1 MKIWWERIWPWK
13 GGTAQTLD
21 TGHRSHW
28 VWILSKLLASSRVV
42 GSYSKSKDDLLRG
55 LSLCADTNGLYR
67 ETCHGATVGN
77 SEPQRAI
84 RICPQ
89 AARGISGVIGQRL
102 CTELEGEWYNL
113 ILWQGLLSL
122 KNSASK
128 RDRWEMISINY
139 GLISA
144 VHWTPV
150 KWKAAEMSQQCF
162 VANVINDLSGT
173 PSMLTC
179 TRAANLFCPC
189 PLISGMI

>member
-1 MKIWWERIWPWK
+1 MTSYVVSPYVQIRTVCTEKHVMGPQWVTVGYPN
-13 GGTAQTLD
+13 LS
-21 TGHRSHW
+21 TGCQRYIRSHRS
-28 VWILSKLLASSRVV
+28 KT
-42 GSYSKSKDDLLRG
+42 
-55 LSLCADTNGLYR
+55 LCM
-67 ETCHGATVGN
+67 
-77 SEPQRAI
+77 
-84 RICPQ
+84 
-89 AARGISGVIGQRL
+89 
-102 CTELEGEWYNL
+102 ELEGEWYNL

-122 KNSASK
+122 KNSASN

-173 PSMLTC
+173 PSMLAC